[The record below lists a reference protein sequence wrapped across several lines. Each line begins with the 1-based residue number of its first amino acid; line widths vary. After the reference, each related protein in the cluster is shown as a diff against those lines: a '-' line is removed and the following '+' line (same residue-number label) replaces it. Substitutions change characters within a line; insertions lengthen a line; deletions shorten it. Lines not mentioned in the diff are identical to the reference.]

1 MSYNDANEEQSNSC
15 LWDWSGVAGF
25 SFESCSYQMAPLN
38 FNEQRPRLRFPPKAV
53 LRHTLRNPQC
63 RESAMGISPSKP
75 FICYFSFIF
84 SILPDLQ
91 DIFPPSNDCKILR
104 KNALCPSWAATR
116 QLFLKV
122 ESDLRTAASY
132 PKEQVPHNSFFPGLA
147 VHEQGVGWQAGRGS
161 RQRPSPQDLGIP
173 HEQISKW
180 PPNHLI
186 SVLLLFLMLLF
197 VNGKF
202 VSTNRQ

>member
-25 SFESCSYQMAPLN
+25 WFESCSYQMAPLN
-38 FNEQRPRLRFPPKAV
+38 SNEQKPRLRFPPKAV
-53 LRHTLRNPQC
+53 LRRTLRNPQY
-63 RESAMGISPSKP
+63 RESAVGISPSKP
-75 FICYFSFIF
+75 FICYFSLIF

-104 KNALCPSWAATR
+104 KMPCAVAELLQGSCFSKWSLTWEQKLLTRKSRSPTPLSPLDLPSMSRGWDGR
-116 QLFLKV
+116 L
-122 ESDLRTAASY
+122 
-132 PKEQVPHNSFFPGLA
+132 GGA
-147 VHEQGVGWQAGRGS
+147 VG
-161 RQRPSPQDLGIP
+161 RPSPQDLGIP

-197 VNGKF
+197 VNGRF